1 MTPYEALCG
10 ERPDVSYLV
19 AIGTKAFIH
28 ITKKKTHK
36 LAPRNFEGIMVGY
49 GGSHQYR
56 IWIPGTNKIK
66 VSRDVRFVGEGTR
79 NMVRVGA
86 HDMGLCTDAAPHGR
100 DDAEAHGGAQRKE
113 RIIYDTIEVLPPP
126 RNESVSE
133 SESEIDSEDGEPS
146 ESDDGDGDGGES
158 DNEISRAPTIETEP
172 FVSAPSSPK
181 DPVPEIPSQR
191 VRKPKPPPYDPAS
204 YVSSQDEAAKL
215 EAAKPEAAKRKAQ
228 SHVSYA
234 FKTTTTMW
242 SESGQIEPQSYEAV
256 NHPVYAKEWIMATQ
270 EEYESLM
277 KNGAWELVELPPG
290 KNLVTCKWVFK
301 AKHDTNGNI
310 VRFKARLVARGFSQA
325 YEIDYFET
333 YAPVAK
339 LTTYR
344 VIFALAALEQWEI
357 HGMDVITAYLL
368 GLLDEE
374 IYMIQPEGFVKT
386 GMKRILVCRVLRSL
400 YGLKQAARVWNQKI
414 HTFLIKIGFVRSSAD
429 PCLYIDTKRN
439 IYITIWVDDLLIAGK
454 NGRDIAAVK
463 VQLAGEFEMKDLG
476 ELKHFLGMRI
486 TRTSGG
492 ISIDQGGYVRQVL
505 ERYGMSNSKP
515 VSTPLAPGARL
526 AKAMEAGD
534 VDAKLYQGIVG
545 SIMYGMLCTRPDLAF
560 PIQQLSQF
568 GSNPANMHFQ
578 A

>member
-1 MTPYEALCG
+1 
-10 ERPDVSYLV
+10 
-19 AIGTKAFIH
+19 
-28 ITKKKTHK
+28 
-36 LAPRNFEGIMVGY
+36 MVGY

-79 NMVRVGA
+79 NMVQVGA
-86 HDMGLCTDAAPHGR
+86 HGDTGSHIDAAPH
-100 DDAEAHGGAQRKE
+100 DAGAHGDAQRKE

-126 RNESVSE
+126 RSEPVSE
-133 SESEIDSEDGEPS
+133 SESDSEDAESSGPD
-146 ESDDGDGDGGES
+146 ESDHGDGDGDGGES
-158 DNEISRAPTIETEP
+158 DDEISRAPTIETEP

-181 DPVPEIPSQR
+181 DPEPTEPEPEIQMKR
-191 VRKPKPPPYDPAS
+191 VRKPKPPPYDPAT
-204 YVSSQDEAAKL
+204 YVSSKHDEAAKL
-215 EAAKPEAAKRKAQ
+215 EAEAAKRKAQ

-242 SESGQIEPQSYEAV
+242 SESAQIEPQSYEEAV
-256 NHPVYAKEWIMATQ
+256 NHPVYAKEWIMAIQ

-290 KNLVTCKWVFK
+290 KNPVTCKWVFK
-301 AKHDTNGNI
+301 AKHDANGNI

-325 YEIDYFET
+325 YRIDYFET

-386 GMKRILVCRVLRSL
+386 GMKRNLVCRVLRSL

-439 IYITIWVDDLLIAGK
+439 IYITIWVNDLLIAGK
-454 NGRDIAAVK
+454 NQRDIAAVK
-463 VQLAGEFEMKDLG
+463 AQLAGEFEMKDLG
-476 ELKHFLGMRI
+476 ELKHFLGMKI
-486 TRTSGG
+486 TRTGDR
-492 ISIDQGGYVRQVL
+492 ISIDQSSYIRQIL
-505 ERYGMSNSKP
+505 ERYGMSNSNP

-526 AKAMEAGD
+526 VRMTGPNGD
-534 VDAKLYQGIVG
+534 VD
-545 SIMYGMLCTRPDLAF
+545 S
-560 PIQQLSQF
+560 
-568 GSNPANMHFQ
+568 
-578 A
+578 